1 MITELEQKQLK
12 LLFKNHY
19 ADDVL
24 TILNNQHIYNRNG
37 QPHNV
42 RYIRMVFQ
50 RVRKNSDI
58 EAAIWQLATQRKEQL
73 EIQRLQKQ
81 KILNRTI

>member
-12 LLFKNHY
+12 SLFKGHY
-19 ADDVL
+19 ANAVL
-24 TILNNQHIYNRNG
+24 GILNNQHIHNRNG

-50 RVRKNSDI
+50 RIRKNSDI
-58 EAAIWQLATQRKEQL
+58 EAAIWQLATQRKQQL
-73 EIQRLQKQ
+73 ENQKLQKQ
-81 KILNRTI
+81 NILNGTF